1 MQRLCGARNRSGGMC
16 KRFALHESLRCALHG
31 GRSIGPTSGE
41 GTQRSVA
48 ARVEGRRRWVER
60 MRLAKAR
67 GEIEKIPGGRRAKGL
82 PPLSK
87 DPKIRKAQRFVE
99 KAMAKLVPSDGR
111 RAPTPGNPDIAAVNQ
126 ILWQSITVRGKQGRP
141 RRLAIYRGCACT
153 PM

>member
-1 MQRLCGARNRSGGMC
+1 
-16 KRFALHESLRCALHG
+16 
-31 GRSIGPTSGE
+31 
-41 GTQRSVA
+41 
-48 ARVEGRRRWVER
+48 
-60 MRLAKAR
+60 MREAKER
-67 GEIEKIPGGRRAKGL
+67 GEINRFPNGRRAKG
-82 PPLSK
+82 SK